1 MKTKLLS
8 LAALLLCLSYSA
20 FAQDKKTVKS
30 RLNDATVFFQGA
42 ELTHSASY
50 TLAKGE
56 NEIYIEGLSPNID
69 KNSLKIKTSNGVIV
83 SAYEF
88 SVDFL
93 TESKSASPVT
103 KKLQDSIDFYQKR
116 LEQVNTDINI
126 TTNLIALL
134 QKGTDKNVAGSEKG
148 LGIDELVK
156 TMDYY
161 KTKSAELQTTQSA
174 NNKKKSDCDIA
185 IARLTKQLNQESLK
199 NNKTSGI
206 LKLNLSSPLANTCSF
221 TISYYTSA
229 ANWVPF
235 YDVNIE
241 STDKPIKIIAKSK
254 VRQTT
259 GLDWE
264 KVSLTLSTA
273 TPSNGKVAPL
283 FNAWFLENY
292 RPKPRTGSSM
302 TQNSYSYKDSPAL
315 MLDGR
320 LAGVQVEQV
329 DGQPGAANNINI
341 RGMSSIT
348 ESQPPL
354 YILNGEVVDADYFQS
369 IDPNA
374 IENIEVLKDAS
385 ATSIYGAR
393 ASNGVILVT
402 LKSSMDDFVT
412 QKENE
417 MNMVYNIDMPYT
429 IPGNGKEQT
438 IDLQTKETSAEYKY
452 YCAPRLDTE
461 TYLLAEISNWERLNL
476 LSGKA
481 NITYDGTYVG
491 ESFID
496 ARSTH
501 EKLTLT
507 LGTDKRVAVKREK
520 MQDYSST
527 RFLGNDV
534 KQVFTYKLT
543 VKNNQNKPVKMV
555 LKDQYP
561 ISTQKNIEVELITK
575 DTTPWTANK
584 EDVGVITWE
593 EELKAGETK
602 VYQISYSVKY
612 PKGSNLN
619 L

>member
-1 MKTKLLS
+1 MKTKLLFVTALSVCFS
-8 LAALLLCLSYSA
+8 LHIW
-20 FAQDKKTVKS
+20 AQDEKTVKS
-30 RLNDATVFFQGA
+30 KLEDATVFFQGA
-42 ELTHSASY
+42 ELVHTASY
-50 TLAKGE
+50 SLLKGD

-69 KNSLKIKTSNGVIV
+69 KNSLKIKASNGVIV

-93 TESKSASPVT
+93 TENKSTSAVAR
-103 KKLQDSIDFYQKR
+103 KLQDSIDFYQKK
-116 LEQVNTDINI
+116 LQQVNTDINI

-161 KTKSAELQTTQSA
+161 KTKSAELQAVQA
-174 NNKKKSDCDIA
+174 VNNKKKNDCDIA
-185 IARLTKQLNQESLK
+185 ITRLNKQLSQEALK
-199 NNKTSGI
+199 NDKTSGV
-206 LKLNLSSPLANTCSF
+206 LKLSLASPLASICNF

-229 ANWVPF
+229 ASWVPF
-235 YDVNIE
+235 YDINIE
-241 STDKPIKIIAKSK
+241 STDKPIKILSKSK

-264 KVSLTLSTA
+264 RVKLTLSTA

-283 FNAWFLENY
+283 FSAWFLENY
-292 RPKPRTGSSM
+292 RPEPRLSAEM
-302 TQNSYSYKDSPAL
+302 AQNSYSYAMKEARSLEVSEVLNGSMVAEESGRD
-315 MLDGR
+315 MLKKEAQ
-320 LAGVQVEQV
+320 L
-329 DGQPGAANNINI
+329 
-341 RGMSSIT
+341 
-348 ESQPPL
+348 PL
-354 YILNGEVVDADYFQS
+354 YIVDGVPVDARYAQS
-369 IDPNA
+369 LDPLSIKNT
-374 IENIEVLKDAS
+374 EVLDRNS
-385 ATSIYGAR
+385 ATGMYASR
-393 ASNGVILVT
+393 ASNGAVIIT
-402 LKSSMDDFVT
+402 LKSKMDDFIT
-412 QKENE
+412 QKDNE
-417 MNMVYNIDMPYT
+417 LNVVYNIDMPYT

-438 IDLQTKETSAEYKY
+438 IDLQAKETTAEYKY
-452 YCAPRLDTE
+452 YSAPKLDSE
-461 TYLLAEISNWERLNL
+461 TYLLAEISDWEKLNL

-496 ARSTH
+496 TRSTH
-501 EKLTLT
+501 SKLTLT
-507 LGTDKRVAVKREK
+507 LGSDRRVPVKREK

-534 KQVFTYKLT
+534 KQVFTYRLT

-561 ISTQKNIEVELITK
+561 ISTQKNIEVELISK

-584 EDVGVITWE
+584 EDMGVITWE
-593 EELKAGETK
+593 EELKPGETK